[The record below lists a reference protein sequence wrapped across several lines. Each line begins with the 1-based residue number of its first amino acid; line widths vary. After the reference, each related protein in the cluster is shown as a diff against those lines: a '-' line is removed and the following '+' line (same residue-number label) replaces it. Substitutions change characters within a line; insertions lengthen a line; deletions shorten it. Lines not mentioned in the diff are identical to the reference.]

1 MAIEFQEIVN
11 SPLPF
16 VQAEL
21 IRAETNGDI
30 VQEYTGLFFGQ
41 KTADGTATPN
51 ELIEIFSH
59 GEAQKKFGKTS
70 MLAHSIGAFYDVN
83 EGISHLKV
91 IPLDDNESGAESTS
105 TLTISGAATEN
116 GTLAIYICG
125 RAYKIA
131 VLTGDTPIEIAELIV
146 DTVAENET
154 SQVIA
159 SNVAGVVTFTS
170 VHKGTYGNTLKLR
183 VNYNLDDE
191 TPTGL
196 TIVTVDFNKG
206 VGDPDLENTGV
217 IEVLEENQFNL
228 IVEPYTD
235 NANLTLIDT
244 ALTDNFKATEM
255 LDGFCL
261 VAVNDT
267 VSNLITKSLVFNSP
281 FITIADNYSSL
292 DSPMV
297 QMGSVMG
304 RIADIASNNPGA
316 SYLNEELPGILP
328 LDQRLHTERKVLAG
342 GGIAT
347 YKVQGSS
354 LLMERTVTTQQVDK
368 NDVSIDV
375 DDTDLRFWL
384 ALSYVRYSFVVAFS
398 QYQGMKLS
406 DDSSKVGA
414 GSKVMDP
421 NTYGE
426 KLKLHYKW
434 LVEQKIVCE
443 DTETFNESVVVLK
456 DGNRLNSQF
465 EINVINVLLQQAQQI
480 GYRS

>member
-1 MAIEFQEIVN
+1 MAIEFKEIVN

-21 IRAETNGDI
+21 IKAETSGDI

-41 KTADGTATPN
+41 KTAEGTATPN
-51 ELIEIFSH
+51 ELIEIFSY
-59 GEAQKKFGKTS
+59 GEAAKKFGKTS
-70 MLAHSIGAFYDVN
+70 MLAHAIDSFYKVN
-83 EGISHLKV
+83 KGISHLKV
-91 IPLDDNESGAESTS
+91 IPLEDVAGAKATA
-105 TLTISGAATEN
+105 TLTITGTATAN
-116 GTLAIYICG
+116 GTLAVYVCG
-125 RAYKIA
+125 KDYKVA
-131 VLTGDTPIEIAELIV
+131 VLTGDTPTDIGDSLVDLI
-146 DTVAENET
+146 TANET
-154 SQVIA
+154 SQVTA
-159 SNVAGVVTFTS
+159 VNVAGVITFSS
-170 VHKGTYGNTLKLR
+170 VHIGTYGNTLKLR

-191 TPTGL
+191 TPEG
-196 TIVTVDFNKG
+196 IVFVIIDFNG
-206 VGDPDLENTGV
+206 GTGDPDLETTG
-217 IEVLEENQFNL
+217 IITILEENQFNL

-235 NANLTLIDT
+235 NASLTLIDT
-244 ALTDNFKATEM
+244 AITDNFKATDM
-255 LDGFCL
+255 LDSFCL

-292 DSPMV
+292 ESPMV
-297 QMGSVMG
+297 QMASVMG
-304 RIADIASNNPGA
+304 RVADIASNNPGA
-316 SYLNEELPGILP
+316 SYLNEELPGVLP
-328 LDQRLHTERKVLAG
+328 LDQRLKTERKVLAG

-347 YKVQGSS
+347 FRVQGSS
-354 LLMERTVTTQQVDK
+354 LLMERTVTTQQVDA
-368 NDVSIDV
+368 NDISIDI

-384 ALSYVRYSFVVAFS
+384 GLSYVRYSFVVAFA
-398 QYQGMKLS
+398 QYQGMKLT

-434 LVEQKIVCE
+434 LVEEKIVCE
-443 DTETFNESVVVLK
+443 DTETFNDSVVVLK

-480 GYRS
+480 EYRS